1 MNIVLI
7 YFAIKYKGNWDLI
20 FKALEDKEK
29 VPMSEMNKLE
39 EEIKNSK
46 YHIITILDMNYPN
59 KLKEAY
65 KPPFVLWLKGD
76 VELLKRKFISFTGN
90 GSSELSLERI
100 KEFGPEISKN
110 YSFISASYKGIDV
123 DVSENTKEPILYVLP
138 NGLDKPQMNSVVKDA
153 DLLLTEYPPTK
164 SPAKEHY
171 ANRNRIIAAFSES
184 LILLNSK
191 ENGGINSLIT
201 NFLNLGKDV
210 HCFIGDKEPFDG
222 NAELIKQGANL
233 ITKIQDISN

>member
-20 FKALEDKEK
+20 FKALESREK
-29 VPMSEMNKLE
+29 VSIAEMNKLE
-39 EEIKNSK
+39 EEIKESEYK
-46 YHIITILDMNYPN
+46 VITILDIDYPR

-90 GSSELSLERI
+90 QSTEMSLERI
-100 KEFGPEISKN
+100 KEFVPEICKN
-110 YSFISASYKGIDV
+110 YSLVSGSYKGIDV
-123 DVSENTKEPILYVLP
+123 DVAENTKEPMLYILV
-138 NGLDKPQMNSVVKDA
+138 NGIDKPYLNSKVKEG
-153 DLLLTEYPPTK
+153 DLLISEYPPTK
-164 SPAKEHY
+164 SAAKEHF
-171 ANRNRIIAAFSES
+171 ANRNRIIAAFAES

-191 ENGGINSLIT
+191 HQGGINSLIT
-201 NFLNLGKDV
+201 NFLNLGKEV
-210 HCFIGDKEPFDG
+210 YCFIGDGAENDG